1 MGLFSLIFGS
11 KREPLEN
18 ISEEEERELFISL
31 DYMDEVS
38 NSNIVA
44 EDITTGLS
52 GLMLSV
58 IGLGGVEHIL
68 ELMHSLSDLSD
79 GLLSPVLRH
88 EMNAALKELALKP
101 RPHILGN
108 REGIY
113 IRRWVRRTRKEN
125 VNDPTLAVRNPAA
138 FKALGGSSS
147 PSRKMKM

>member
-1 MGLFSLIFGS
+1 MGLFSTLFGS
-11 KREPLEN
+11 KREPVECV
-18 ISEEEERELFISL
+18 SEEEERELFISL

-38 NSNIVA
+38 NVIA
-44 EDITTGLS
+44 EDATVGLT

-58 IGLGGVEHIL
+58 VGLEGVEHIL

-79 GLLSPVLRH
+79 GMLSPVLRH
-88 EMNAALKELALKP
+88 EMNAALAELALKP
-101 RPHILGN
+101 RPRILGN

-125 VNDPTLAVRNPAA
+125 VNDPTLMVRNPTA